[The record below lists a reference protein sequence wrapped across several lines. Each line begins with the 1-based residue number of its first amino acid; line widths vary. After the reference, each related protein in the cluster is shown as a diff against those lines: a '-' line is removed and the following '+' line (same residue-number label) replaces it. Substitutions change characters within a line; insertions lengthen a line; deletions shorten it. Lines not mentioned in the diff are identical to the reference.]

1 MFSQTGS
8 CLDDSYN
15 EHLLLRR
22 DFTSFRKRV
31 LAPLGATSMAV
42 GKHVTSLEVFLSP
55 LLSSYVAQAG
65 HSLDPTVF

>member
-8 CLDDSYN
+8 HLDDSYN
-15 EHLLLRR
+15 EHLLLWR

-31 LAPLGATSMAV
+31 SAPFGATSMVV
-42 GKHVTSLEVFLSP
+42 GKHVTPLEEFLSP

-65 HSLDPTVF
+65 RSLNPTVF